1 MRSFEAFVAER
12 YLRTRK
18 KGAFVRIMVRFARY
32 GIALGV
38 LALVITLALMN
49 GFQEEIQANLFS
61 ATAHLTIL
69 PLAGDLPDTEAAL
82 ARIRAVPGVVA
93 ASPVRMEQ
101 GLLKR
106 TDLDA
111 PPEGIQVKA
120 VEPASAHST
129 STIFDSLRP
138 IQVEQLKP
146 GEILIGRTWR
156 RAWA

>member
-12 YLRTRK
+12 YLKTRK

-69 PLAGDLPDTEAAL
+69 PLAGDLPDTEGAL

-106 TDLDA
+106 TDL
-111 PPEGIQVKA
+111 
-120 VEPASAHST
+120 
-129 STIFDSLRP
+129 
-138 IQVEQLKP
+138 
-146 GEILIGRTWR
+146 
-156 RAWA
+156 